1 MDFSLKEKTA
11 IVVGGSK
18 GLGFGIGDGAGT
30 TRGLAQ
36 AGANVVLVSRN
47 QGQLDDAA
55 AKISQETGN
64 ENVVGFATDITSV
77 ENINGLIA
85 KVCDKFG
92 QVDILFNGAG
102 VNKRFSALEFTEA
115 DWDIV
120 QDTQLKYVFFMCQA
134 VAKQMV
140 EKGIKG
146 KIINIASLTSQLGL
160 PNMISYCA
168 AKGAI
173 VQITKAMANEWA
185 QYGINVNAIG
195 PGYYETEMTAPLFA
209 DEKRRAELFARI
221 PQKKFGLPSDLAGAA
236 VFLASE
242 ASDYVTGQVLY
253 VDGGFLCC

>member
-1 MDFSLKEKTA
+1 MEFSLNGKTA

-18 GLGFGIGDGAGT
+18 GLGFGMAT
-30 TRGLAQ
+30 GLAQ

-47 QGQLDDAA
+47 QEQLDAA
-55 AKISQETGN
+55 AAEMTKATGN
-64 ENVVGFATDITSV
+64 ENVVGFATDITSID
-77 ENINGLIA
+77 NINGLVS

-115 DWDIV
+115 DWDAV

-160 PNMISYCA
+160 PNMVSYCA

-185 QYGINVNAIG
+185 EYGINVNAIG
-195 PGYYETEMTAPLFA
+195 PGYYETEMTAPLLK
-209 DEKRRAELFARI
+209 DEKRRAELFSRI

>member
-18 GLGFGIGDGAGT
+18 GLGFGMAT
-30 TRGLAQ
+30 GLAQ

-115 DWDIV
+115 DWDVV

-173 VQITKAMANEWA
+173 VQITKAMANE
-185 QYGINVNAIG
+185 
-195 PGYYETEMTAPLFA
+195 
-209 DEKRRAELFARI
+209 
-221 PQKKFGLPSDLAGAA
+221 GLST
-236 VFLASE
+236 VSM
-242 ASDYVTGQVLY
+242 
-253 VDGGFLCC
+253 

>member
-1 MDFSLKEKTA
+1 MNMSLNGKTA
-11 IVVGGSK
+11 VVVGGSK
-18 GLGFGIGDGAGT
+18 GLGFGMAT
-30 TRGLAQ
+30 GLAQ

-55 AKISQETGN
+55 VKIKDETAN
-64 ENVVGFATDITSV
+64 ENVVGIAADITSID
-77 ENINGLIA
+77 NINRLVA
-85 KVCDKFG
+85 KVCGKFG
-92 QVDILFNGAG
+92 QIDILFNGAG
-102 VNKRFSALEFTEA
+102 VNKRFSALEFTEG
-115 DWDIV
+115 DWDAV

-173 VQITKAMANEWA
+173 VQITKVMANEWA

-209 DEKRRAELFARI
+209 DEQRRAELFARI
-221 PQKKFGLPSDLAGAA
+221 PQKRFGLPSDLAGAA

>member
-1 MDFSLKEKTA
+1 MEISLKGKTA

-18 GLGFGIGDGAGT
+18 GLGFGMAT
-30 TRGLAQ
+30 GLAE
-36 AGANVVLVSRN
+36 AGANVVLVSRK
-47 QGQLDDAA
+47 QEQLDAA
-55 AKISQETGN
+55 ATEMIKLTSN
-64 ENVVGFATDITSV
+64 ENIVGMAADITSLD
-77 ENINGLIA
+77 NINALVK

-92 QVDILFNGAG
+92 QIDILFNGAG
-102 VNKRFSALEFTEA
+102 VNKRFPALEFTEE
-115 DWDIV
+115 DWDTV

-185 QYGINVNAIG
+185 RYGINVNAIG
-195 PGYYETEMTAPLFA
+195 PGYYETEMTAPLFQ
-209 DEKRRAELFARI
+209 DKQRRAELFARI
-221 PQKKFGLPSDLAGAA
+221 PQKRFGLPSDLAGAA

>member
-1 MDFSLKEKTA
+1 MNMSLKGKTA
-11 IVVGGSK
+11 VVVGGSK
-18 GLGFGIGDGAGT
+18 GLGFGMAT
-30 TRGLAQ
+30 GLAE
-36 AGANVVLVSRN
+36 ADANVVLVSRN

-55 AKISQETGN
+55 ARISESTGN
-64 ENVVGFATDITSV
+64 ENVVGISADITSLD
-77 ENINGLIA
+77 NINTLVE
-85 KVCDKFG
+85 KVCERFG
-92 QVDILFNGAG
+92 QIDILINGAG

-115 DWDIV
+115 DWDAV

-134 VAKQMV
+134 VAKQMI

-146 KIINIASLTSQLGL
+146 KIINIASLTSTLGL

-195 PGYYETEMTAPLFA
+195 PGYYLTEMTAPLFA
-209 DEKRRAELFARI
+209 DEKRKAELFGRI
-221 PQKKFGLPSDLAGAA
+221 PQKRFGDPSDLAGAA
-236 VFLASE
+236 VYLASE

>member
-1 MDFSLKEKTA
+1 MNMSLKGKTA
-11 IVVGGSK
+11 VVIGGSK
-18 GLGFGIGDGAGT
+18 GLGFGMAT
-30 TRGLAQ
+30 GLAQ
-36 AGANVVLVSRN
+36 ASANVVLVSRN
-47 QGQLDDAA
+47 QGQLDEAA
-55 AKISQETGN
+55 AKITGETSN
-64 ENVVGFATDITSV
+64 DNVIGISADITAI
-77 ENINGLIA
+77 ENINVLVE

-92 QVDILFNGAG
+92 QIDILFNGAG
-102 VNKRFSALEFTEA
+102 VNKRFTALEFTET
-115 DWDIV
+115 DWDAV

-134 VAKQMV
+134 VARQMI

-221 PQKKFGLPSDLAGAA
+221 PQKRFGLPSDLAGAA

>member
-18 GLGFGIGDGAGT
+18 GLGFGMAT
-30 TRGLAQ
+30 GLAQ

-55 AKISQETGN
+55 EKISQETGN

-115 DWDIV
+115 DWDVV
-120 QDTQLKYVFFMCQA
+120 QDTQLKYVFFMCLA

>member
-1 MDFSLKEKTA
+1 MEFSLNGKTA

-18 GLGFGIGDGAGT
+18 GLGFGMAT
-30 TRGLAQ
+30 GLAQ

-47 QGQLDDAA
+47 QEQLDAA
-55 AKISQETGN
+55 AAEMTKATGN

-77 ENINGLIA
+77 DNINGLVS

-115 DWDIV
+115 DWDAV

-160 PNMISYCA
+160 PNMVSYCA

-185 QYGINVNAIG
+185 EYGINVNAIG
-195 PGYYETEMTAPLFA
+195 PGYYETEMTAPLFK
-209 DEKRRAELFARI
+209 DEKRRAELFSRI

>member
-1 MDFSLKEKTA
+1 MNMSLKGKTA
-11 IVVGGSK
+11 VVIGGSK
-18 GLGFGIGDGAGT
+18 GLGFGMAT
-30 TRGLAQ
+30 GLAQ

-47 QGQLDDAA
+47 QGQLDEAA
-55 AKISQETGN
+55 AKITGETSN
-64 ENVVGFATDITSV
+64 DNVIGISADITAI
-77 ENINGLIA
+77 ENINALVE

-92 QVDILFNGAG
+92 QIDILFNGAG

-115 DWDIV
+115 DWDAV

-134 VAKQMV
+134 VARQMI

-221 PQKKFGLPSDLAGAA
+221 PQKRFGLPSDLAGAA

>member
-1 MDFSLKEKTA
+1 MKFSITGKTA
-11 IVVGGSK
+11 IVEGGSN
-18 GLGFGIGDGAGT
+18 GLGFGMAT
-30 TRGLAQ
+30 GLAE

-47 QGQLDDAA
+47 QNQLDAAA
-55 AKISQETGN
+55 AKITEATSN
-64 ENVVGFATDITSV
+64 ENVVGFSADITSMD
-77 ENINGLIA
+77 NINGLID
-85 KVCDKFG
+85 KVCGKLG
-92 QVDILFNGAG
+92 QLDILFNGAG
-102 VNKRFSALEFTEA
+102 VNKRVAAIDFTEE

-120 QDTQLKYVFFMCQA
+120 QNTQLKYVFFMCQA
-134 VAKQMV
+134 VARQMI

-168 AKGAI
+168 AKGAV
-173 VQITKAMANEWA
+173 VQITKAMENEWA

-221 PQKKFGLPSDLAGAA
+221 PQKRFGLPSDLAGTA

-242 ASDYVTGQVLY
+242 ASDYITGQVVY

>member
-1 MDFSLKEKTA
+1 MNMSLKGKTA
-11 IVVGGSK
+11 VVIGGSK
-18 GLGFGIGDGAGT
+18 GLGFGMAT
-30 TRGLAQ
+30 GLAQ

-47 QGQLDDAA
+47 QGQLDEAA
-55 AKISQETGN
+55 AKITGETLN
-64 ENVVGFATDITSV
+64 DNVIGISADITAI
-77 ENINGLIA
+77 ENINALVE

-92 QVDILFNGAG
+92 QIDILFNGAG
-102 VNKRFSALEFTEA
+102 VNKRFTALEFTET
-115 DWDIV
+115 DWDAV

-134 VAKQMV
+134 VARQMI

-221 PQKKFGLPSDLAGAA
+221 PQKRFGLPSDLAGAA

>member
-1 MDFSLKEKTA
+1 MDFSLKGKTA

-18 GLGFGIGDGAGT
+18 GLGFGMAS
-30 TRGLAQ
+30 GLAQ

-47 QGQLDDAA
+47 QDQLDAA
-55 AKISQETGN
+55 AAKMTSETSN
-64 ENVVGFATDITSV
+64 ENVVGFATDITSLD
-77 ENINGLIA
+77 NINGLID
-85 KVCDKFG
+85 KVCNKFG
-92 QVDILFNGAG
+92 QIDILINSAG
-102 VNKRFSALEFTEA
+102 VNKRFAAIDFTEE

-120 QDTQLKYVFFMCQA
+120 QNTQLKYVFFMCQA
-134 VAKQMV
+134 VAKQMI

-146 KIINIASLTSQLGL
+146 KIINIASLTSELGL

-185 QYGINVNAIG
+185 QYGICVNAIG
-195 PGYYETEMTAPLFA
+195 PGYYETEMTGPLFK
-209 DEKRRAELFARI
+209 DKKRVEELFARI
-221 PQKKFGLPSDLAGAA
+221 PQKRFGLPSDLSGAA

>member
-1 MDFSLKEKTA
+1 MNMSLKGKTA
-11 IVVGGSK
+11 VVIGGSK
-18 GLGFGIGDGAGT
+18 GLGFGMAT
-30 TRGLAQ
+30 GLAQ

-47 QGQLDDAA
+47 QGQLDEAA
-55 AKISQETGN
+55 AKITGETSN
-64 ENVVGFATDITSV
+64 DNVIGISADITAI
-77 ENINGLIA
+77 ENINALVE

-92 QVDILFNGAG
+92 QIDILFNGAG
-102 VNKRFSALEFTEA
+102 VNKRFTALEFTET
-115 DWDIV
+115 DWDAV

-134 VAKQMV
+134 VARQMI

-221 PQKKFGLPSDLAGAA
+221 PQKRFGLPSDLAGAA